1 MNSQK
6 ICFILCSNDSFLAN
20 ECILYIDQLRHPE
33 HFEIETIVIQE
44 AESMT
49 SGYNAAMAQSDAK
62 YKVYLHQDVLLI
74 NRNFITDILSIFSNH
89 PEIGMLGVVGN
100 KSLAEDGAPWS
111 DGMWRRIGEA
121 YIDIIYT
128 KNYSIFSKIAG
139 AYQEAIVL
147 DGLLMVT
154 QYDLPWRDD
163 LFQGWDFYDCS
174 QSVEFWKAGYKVVV
188 PHMDS
193 PWCLHDN
200 DILCMDHYEKWRQVF
215 EKEYKDYYIKW
226 NKKYAKNLD

>member
-1 MNSQK
+1 MNPHK

-20 ECILYIDQLRHPE
+20 ECILYINQLNIPKG
-33 HFEIETIVIQE
+33 FSIETLVIE
-44 AESMT
+44 DAKSLT

-74 NRNFITDILSIFSNH
+74 HRNFIQDILSIFTKH

-100 KSLAEDGAPWS
+100 KSIPENGAPWS
-111 DGMWRRIGEA
+111 DGQWRRIGEL
-121 YIDIIYT
+121 YHDLIYM
-128 KNYSIFSKIAG
+128 KNHSVFSKITG
-139 AYQEAIVL
+139 AYQESIVL

-154 QYDLPWRDD
+154 QYDLPWRED

-174 QSVEFWKAGYKVVV
+174 QSLEFWEAGYKVVV

-200 DILCMDHYEKWRQVF
+200 DILHLEHYEKWRQVF
-215 EKEYKDYYIKW
+215 EKEYKDYYMEW
-226 NKKYAKNLD
+226 NKNHGTT